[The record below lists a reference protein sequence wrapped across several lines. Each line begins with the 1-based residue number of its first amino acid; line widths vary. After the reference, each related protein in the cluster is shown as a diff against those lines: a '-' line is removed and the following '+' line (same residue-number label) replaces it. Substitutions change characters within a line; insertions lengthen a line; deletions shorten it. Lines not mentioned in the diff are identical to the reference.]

1 MKGCVMKTIKIG
13 EVGVD
18 SGTIL
23 VTDPCYIKDD
33 YNYEEIVKPVLG
45 ENLYGQTNGD
55 LSFITT
61 SGLGDGVY
69 PIYANIIEDETWG
82 RRVESIMIQFIFDI
96 DVEPDWLD
104 K

>member
-1 MKGCVMKTIKIG
+1 MKTIKIG

-33 YNYEEIVKPVLG
+33 YNYEEVVKPVLD
-45 ENLYGQTNGD
+45 ENLYGQTNGG
-55 LSFITT
+55 LSLITT
-61 SGLGDGVY
+61 SGLGDGCY
-69 PIYANIIEDETWG
+69 PVYANIIEDETWG

-104 K
+104 E

>member
-33 YNYEEIVKPVLG
+33 YNYEEIVKK
-45 ENLYGQTNGD
+45 ENY
-55 LSFITT
+55 
-61 SGLGDGVY
+61 
-69 PIYANIIEDETWG
+69 E
-82 RRVESIMIQFIFDI
+82 
-96 DVEPDWLD
+96 
-104 K
+104 KKKK